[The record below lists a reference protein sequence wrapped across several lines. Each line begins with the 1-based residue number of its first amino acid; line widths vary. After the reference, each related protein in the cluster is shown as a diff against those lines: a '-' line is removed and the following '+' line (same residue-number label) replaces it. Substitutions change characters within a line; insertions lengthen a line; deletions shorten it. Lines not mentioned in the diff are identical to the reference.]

1 MIEEGELQ
9 KPEYREAL
17 LSEFFIKKSALAA
30 LRKFILSSFDFTNA
44 QSFQILIP
52 KFLSNALNFFMPS
65 DQKKTLY
72 FFRQIL
78 KEKYKQAKII
88 FFDCYLSIPIQLYT
102 NKFVPILH
110 AVCDDVVAEYPDY
123 TYEIILSN
131 LNYFDTFL
139 CERNFI
145 YGPSFHDRQKGFELN
160 NFIIDNFAIEK
171 FNLTFT
177 NQIAYDTNAKIVDS
191 SVNLLVEILLD
202 NNLNIKNRQQ
212 ILKHFLSH
220 LSNLNSKTKEQGK
233 INKALNI
240 VYALYVLFKKSYKRN
255 TYVINDEHLFTNS
268 KMIFDLGMSFELNLI
283 RRISSEGHGLLIS
296 VSSNPTQNL
305 DFYIK

>member
-1 MIEEGELQ
+1 
-9 KPEYREAL
+9 
-17 LSEFFIKKSALAA
+17 
-30 LRKFILSSFDFTNA
+30 
-44 QSFQILIP
+44 
-52 KFLSNALNFFMPS
+52 MPN

-88 FFDCYLSIPIQLYT
+88 FFDCYLSIPIHLYT

-110 AVCDDVVAEYPDY
+110 AVCDDVVADYPEY
-123 TYEIILSN
+123 TNEIILSN
-131 LNYFDTFL
+131 LNWYDNFL
-139 CERNFI
+139 CEKNFI
-145 YGPSFHDRQKGFELN
+145 FGNNFHDKQKNYELN
-160 NFIIDNFAIEK
+160 NYLIDNFGIEK
-171 FNLTFT
+171 FNITFT
-177 NQIAYDTNAKIVDS
+177 NQIAFDINAKIVDS
-191 SVNLLVEILLD
+191 RVNLLVEILLD
-202 NNLNIKNRQQ
+202 SNLNIKNRQQ

-220 LSNLNSKTKEQGK
+220 LSTLNSKTKEICK

-240 VYALYVLFKKSYKRN
+240 VYALYILFKKSFRRN
-255 TYVINDEHLFTNS
+255 TYVVNDEHIFTNS
-268 KMIFDLGMSFELNLI
+268 KMIFDLGMSIDSNLI